1 MTPAEPSRPTH
12 PMQSTQTKTSGWQSY
27 HSVWAVL
34 FLGWVVSY
42 IDRTLTGPVVTWMI
56 SNDVSFMRGIQNPHA
71 FGGLLGSLFF
81 AGYMLT
87 QFPGGY
93 FGDKYG
99 HRIVVLI
106 SIFWAALTT
115 LLTGLVGGL
124 LAFVALRVLTGLGEG
139 AFYSNDRTLI
149 AKVTP
154 PEKMGLGMG
163 LVISGLTLGLTIA
176 ILATP
181 PVIKW
186 AQPFMGAEAWR
197 MPFLLM
203 SVPTL
208 LVGWLMVRM
217 LRPVARP
224 DERVGTALRG
234 LLGYSTVFFLAIMAI
249 YLLARKLAIS
259 PAYTG
264 LILAGLAVALVVFIF
279 LKKKE
284 DIRPVLINRNLMC
297 VYLSAIP
304 VLWHLWLYSY
314 WAVDIIKDTG
324 STFMAA
330 ALTAS
335 FNAIAGLIGFP
346 LGGWLSDHAIKSG
359 RSRKW
364 VLAVLTGVEALT
376 IVGFGAYVMSGHK
389 DPVVMAAILFV
400 SGLFFFALQSVSH
413 AFTAE
418 LAPVEHRGAAFGL
431 WNLIAEIGALL
442 SPVISGVMRD
452 TTGGWGPAI
461 LLDAGLMGVSCLLI
475 VAIRTKPAAN

>member
-1 MTPAEPSRPTH
+1 MRI
-12 PMQSTQTKTSGWQSY
+12 SGWQKY
-27 HSVWAVL
+27 HSIWAVL

-56 SNDVSFMRGIQNPHA
+56 DHKVAFMAGVQNPHA

-106 SIFWAALTT
+106 SIFWAATTT

-149 AKVTP
+149 AQVTP

-176 ILATP
+176 TLATP

-186 AQPFMGAEAWR
+186 AEPFMGGEAWR

-203 SVPTL
+203 SAPTL
-208 LVGWLMVRM
+208 LAGWLMIHQ
-217 LRPVARP
+217 LRPLARA
-224 DERVGTALRG
+224 DERVGTAFRG
-234 LLGYSTVFFLAIMAI
+234 LAGYSTVFFIAIMAI
-249 YLLARKLAIS
+249 YLLARKLAVP

-264 LILAGLAVALVVFIF
+264 LILSGLAVALILFIF

-284 DIRPVLINRNLMC
+284 DVRPVLMNRNLLF

-346 LGGWLSDHAIKSG
+346 LGGWLSDHAVRSG

-364 VLAVLTGVEALT
+364 VLAVLTGIEALT
-376 IVGFGAYVMSGHK
+376 IVVFGAYVRLGHK
-389 DPVVMAAILFV
+389 DPVAMAAILFV

-418 LAPVEHRGAAFGL
+418 LAPVEHRGTAFGL

-442 SPVISGVMRD
+442 SPVISGVIRD
-452 TTGGWGPAI
+452 AFGGWGPAV

-475 VAIRTKPAAN
+475 LSIRSGRSASA